1 MQKKYLLDYTEGD
14 CVSQTFLIARSQ
26 LRTASNGQFYL
37 DLELCDKSGRM
48 PAKLWRATPD
58 MLSIAQPDD
67 FVQVQGVVERYREN
81 LQMKIESF
89 RPVDE
94 MHVNINDFLPA
105 CPKPTEPMLKY
116 IKDTIAG
123 MSNAPLR
130 ELVQGIFNDAAFAGR
145 FCTAPAGISFH
156 HPYIGGLLEHTS
168 SMLEIGVNLLN
179 CRPDLDADM
188 LVAGIALHDIGKI
201 EELSYSKAFKY
212 TDRGKLLG
220 HLVIGCDIIRQ
231 YAANVPDLAP
241 ERLELLLHLILSHH
255 GQHEF
260 GSPRLPQT
268 AEALVVHYIDN
279 MDAKLNAIELM
290 KRNSTDPEAVWSEY
304 NKMFQRE
311 IYIRSLPD
319 ATNNSS
325 D

>member
-1 MQKKYLLDYTEGD
+1 MQKKYLLDFTEGD
-14 CVSQTFLIARSQ
+14 FVSTTFLVARSQ

-37 DLELCDKSGRM
+37 DLELSDKSGRM

-58 MLSIAQPDD
+58 MLDIARPDD
-67 FVQVQGVVERYREN
+67 FLQVQGVVERYRDN

-89 RPVDE
+89 LPVDE
-94 MHVNINDFLPA
+94 MHVNITDFLPA

-116 IKDTIAG
+116 IKDTIAA
-123 MSNAPLR
+123 MSNEPLR
-130 ELVQGIFNDAAFAGR
+130 ELVQGIFNDAAIISR

-156 HPYIGGLLEHTS
+156 HPYIGGLLEHTA
-168 SMLEIGVNLLN
+168 SMLEMGMNILN
-179 CRPDLDADM
+179 CRSDLDRNM
-188 LVAGIALHDIGKI
+188 LIAGIILHDIGKI
-201 EELSYSKAFKY
+201 EELSYEKSFKY

-220 HLVIGCDIIRQ
+220 HIAIGCDIIRQ
-231 YAANVPDLAP
+231 HAAKVPDLAP

-304 NKMFQRE
+304 SKIFQRE

-319 ATNNSS
+319 ATNSS
-325 D
+325 GD

>member
-1 MQKKYLLDYTEGD
+1 
-14 CVSQTFLIARSQ
+14 
-26 LRTASNGQFYL
+26 
-37 DLELCDKSGRM
+37 
-48 PAKLWRATPD
+48 
-58 MLSIAQPDD
+58 
-67 FVQVQGVVERYREN
+67 
-81 LQMKIESF
+81 
-89 RPVDE
+89 
-94 MHVNINDFLPA
+94 
-105 CPKPTEPMLKY
+105 
-116 IKDTIAG
+116 
-123 MSNAPLR
+123 
-130 ELVQGIFNDAAFAGR
+130 
-145 FCTAPAGISFH
+145 
-156 HPYIGGLLEHTS
+156 
-168 SMLEIGVNLLN
+168 
-179 CRPDLDADM
+179 
-188 LVAGIALHDIGKI
+188 
-201 EELSYSKAFKY
+201 
-212 TDRGKLLG
+212 
-220 HLVIGCDIIRQ
+220 VIGCDIIRQ